1 VQANFEYI
9 ILKIYKMGKNNENE
23 NVHVERQDNTRVR
36 RPVLQERF

>member
-23 NVHVERQDNTRVR
+23 NVSVERQDNTQVR
-36 RPVLQERF
+36 RPVL